1 MNSLTGLSTRG
12 VRRRPGRFALTGAG
26 IALGVAV
33 LFAVLITSSATTAAL
48 DDAIHGSAGEAD
60 VLAGAV
66 GSYDATIDPAVV
78 GQVAALD
85 GVETALGQVTLRSS
99 VVPEPGQE
107 ATSTRDRITFVVG
120 TDLAAASEIRSF
132 DLDDGVMPSKDGEVV
147 LGRAS
152 ADELGLAPGDAVALS
167 TATGTARV
175 LVTGILSRAG
185 AGLAFQGGV
194 AYTSLPTARQ
204 MLGKGEVLTGVDVV
218 LADGQDTDEWIAA
231 HRDAVSDAISLQ
243 DADNAAADFRQFL
256 VAISGGL
263 MLMAAIAMFVGGF
276 LVFLTFT
283 IAVAER
289 TRTYGT
295 LRALGAHPRQVRR
308 VVLGEAVVLGLI
320 GSALGLVFGRLLG
333 AVAVG
338 AIEGLL
344 DLELRPLG
352 FPLGAAIA
360 GIVVGV
366 GVSVVA
372 AWLPGRR
379 AAAISP
385 TVAIREGA
393 AAVEGR
399 GRWWPRALILAV
411 GLVSGGI
418 GEGFGRRSISTVL
431 VLLGAVLLVPFV
443 VQPVARVVGKLTHRV
458 AGGAGEIAVMHLVK
472 ERSRSAYTL
481 GLVMVVLAML
491 IAVAGTN
498 SAMASTLDSII
509 DKQTGGAVQVGSPG
523 AFDPSVADTIGAIEG
538 TGPVAAVRFGQSERV
553 EQDKRPDGT
562 VSSETRTNID
572 IAVIDAATYFQVS
585 GFSWVDGDDAS
596 AQAALAKGGAVLV
609 PDASAPGRG
618 LGRGDTMLLETKE
631 GLVPFE
637 VAGTYATV
645 GNGFG
650 FFVGSPDAERFGAG
664 RPHAFLVDAEDGTDP
679 EALADRIEAV
689 LRGEGYD
696 PIVDSPEST
705 REWAFG
711 QLQGFFGL
719 AYVILVV
726 AAAAGLLGLANT
738 LAVSVLSRTREIG
751 MLRSVGT
758 TRKQVRRLVLV
769 EAITLAIVAFL
780 LAVPLGIVINLGSA
794 AAFTGAIGASIEPT
808 QPWRALPYLLVL
820 TVGVAALASLLPAR
834 RAGRLE
840 PVAALRFD

>member
-1 MNSLTGLSTRG
+1 VNSLTGLSIRG

-26 IALGVAV
+26 ISLGVAV

-48 DDAIHGSAGEAD
+48 DDAIHGSAGESD
-60 VLAGAV
+60 VFAGAV
-66 GSYDATIDPAVV
+66 GSYDATIDPAVL
-78 GQVAALD
+78 GQIQDLD

-99 VVPEPGQE
+99 VVPEEGQE
-107 ATSTRDRITFVVG
+107 VASTRDRITFVVG
-120 TDLAAASEIRSF
+120 TDLAAASKIRSF
-132 DLDDGVMPSKDGEVV
+132 DLDTGVMPAKDGEVV

-152 ADELGLAPGDAVALS
+152 ADELGLDAGDEVALS
-167 TATGTARV
+167 TSTGTSRV
-175 LVTGILSRAG
+175 LVTGILGRSG

-204 MLGKGEVLTGVDVV
+204 MMGKGEVLTGVDIV
-218 LADGQDTDEWIAA
+218 LADDQDTGQWIAT
-231 HRDAVSDAISLQ
+231 HRHDVSDTVFLQ
-243 DADNAAADFRQFL
+243 DADNVADDFRQFL

-283 IAVAER
+283 IAIAER

-308 VVLGEAVVLGLI
+308 VVLGEAVVLGLV
-320 GSALGLVFGRLLG
+320 GSALGLIVGRLLG
-333 AVAVG
+333 EVAVG

-344 DLELRPLG
+344 DLELRALG
-352 FPLGAAIA
+352 FPIGAAIA
-360 GIVVGV
+360 GILVGV

-393 AAVEGR
+393 AAVESR

-443 VQPVARVVGKLTHRV
+443 VQPVARVVGRLTHRI

-498 SAMASTLDSII
+498 AAMASTLDSII

-523 AFDPSVADTIGAIEG
+523 AFDPSVAETIGAIEG
-538 TGPVAAVRFGQSERV
+538 TGPVTAVRFGQSQRV
-553 EQDKRPDGT
+553 EQEKSPEGT
-562 VSSETRTNID
+562 VVNETRTNVEIT
-572 IAVIDAATYFQVS
+572 VIDPATYFDVS
-585 GFSWVDGDDAS
+585 GYSWVDGDDES
-596 AQAALAKGGAVLV
+596 AQAALTQGGAVLV
-609 PDASAPGRG
+609 PDASAAGAG
-618 LGRGDTMLLETKE
+618 LARGDTMLLETND
-631 GLVPFE
+631 GLQPFE

-645 GNGFG
+645 GSGFG

-664 RPHAFLVDAEDGTDP
+664 RPHGFLVDAEDGTDP
-679 EALADRIEAV
+679 EELAGRIESA
-689 LRGEGYD
+689 LREAGYD

-705 REWAFG
+705 RAWAFG
-711 QLQGFFGL
+711 QLRGFFGL

-769 EAITLAIVAFL
+769 EAITLAIVAFM

-794 AAFTGAIGASIEPT
+794 AAFTGAIGASIKPT
-808 QPWRALPYLLVL
+808 QPWGTLPYLLAL

>member
-1 MNSLTGLSTRG
+1 MNSLTGLSTRS

-33 LFAVLITSSATTAAL
+33 LFAVLITSRATTAAL
-48 DDAIHGSAGEAD
+48 DDAINGAAGASD
-60 VLAGAV
+60 VFAGAV
-66 GSYDATIDPAVV
+66 GSYDATMDPAVV
-78 GQVAALD
+78 EQIRALEGVQGAVGQL
-85 GVETALGQVTLRSS
+85 TLRSS
-99 VVPEPGQE
+99 VVPEPGQP
-107 ATSTRDRITFVVG
+107 AASTRDRITFVVG
-120 TDLAAASEIRSF
+120 TDLAAAGAVRSF
-132 DLDDGVMPSKDGEVV
+132 DLEAGDLPARDGEVV
-147 LGRAS
+147 IGRRS
-152 ADELGLAPGDAVALS
+152 ADELGLRPGDDVLLATS
-167 TATGTARV
+167 TGTTRV
-175 LVTGILSRAG
+175 SVTGILARSG

-194 AYTSLPTARQ
+194 AYTSLSTTRQ
-204 MLGKGEVLTGVDVV
+204 MMGRGEVLTGVDVV
-218 LADGQDTDEWIAA
+218 LADGQDAGEWIAA
-231 HRDAVSDAISLQ
+231 HRDDVPDSVLLQ
-243 DADNAAADFRQFL
+243 DADQVAADFRQFL

-320 GSALGLVFGRLLG
+320 GSAVGLVIGRLLG
-333 AVAVG
+333 EVAVG

-344 DLELRPLG
+344 DLELGALG
-352 FPLGAAIA
+352 FPIGSAVLGL
-360 GIVVGV
+360 VVGV

-379 AAAISP
+379 ASAVSP
-385 TVAIREGA
+385 TTAIREGA

-399 GRWWPRALILAV
+399 GRWWPRALVLAV

-443 VQPVARVVGKLTHRV
+443 VQPVARVVGRV
-458 AGGAGEIAVMHLVK
+458 TQRLAGGSGSIAVMHLVK

-498 SAMASTLDSII
+498 AAMANTLDSII
-509 DKQTGGAVQVGSPG
+509 DRQTGGSVQVGSPG
-523 AFDPSVADTIGAIEG
+523 AFDPSVAKTIAAIEG
-538 TGPVAAVRFGQSERV
+538 TGPLTTIRFGQSERV
-553 EQDKRPDGT
+553 EQEKAPDGS
-562 VSSETRTNID
+562 VQHETRTSVEIS
-572 IAVIDAATYFQVS
+572 VIDPATYFDLS
-585 GFSWVDGDDAS
+585 GYAWVDGDDES
-596 AQAALAKGGAVLV
+596 AKAALTKGGAVLV
-609 PDASAPGRG
+609 PDATAAGAG
-618 LGRGDTMLLETKE
+618 LQRGDRVLLETSG
-631 GLVPFE
+631 GLQPFV

-645 GNGFG
+645 GSGFG
-650 FFVGSPDAERFGAG
+650 LFVGTADAERFGAG
-664 RPHAFLVDAEDGTDP
+664 RPHGFLVDAEDGVDP
-679 EALADRIEAV
+679 EDLAARIELT
-689 LRGEGYD
+689 LRDAGYD

-751 MLRSVGT
+751 MLRSVGS
-758 TRKQVRRLVLV
+758 TRKQVRRLVVV
-769 EAITLAIVAFL
+769 EALTLAIVAFV
-780 LAVPLGIVINLGSA
+780 LAIPLGIVINLGSA

-808 QPWRALPYLLVL
+808 QPWAALPYLLVL

>member
-1 MNSLTGLSTRG
+1 MRSLTGLSTRG

-33 LFAVLITSSATTAAL
+33 LFAVLVTSRATTAAL
-48 DDAIHGSAGEAD
+48 DDAISGAAGESD
-60 VLAGAV
+60 VFVGPV
-66 GSYDATIDPAVV
+66 GSFDATIDPTTVDRVV
-78 GQVAALD
+78 ALD

-99 VVPEPGQE
+99 VVPEPGQ
-107 ATSTRDRITFVVG
+107 AAASTRDRITFVVG
-120 TDLAAASEIRSF
+120 TDLAAASQIRAF
-132 DLDDGVMPSKDGEVV
+132 DLESGAMPRGDGEVL

-152 ADELGLAPGDAVALS
+152 ADDLGLEAGDEVALNTPDGS
-167 TATGTARV
+167 QRV
-175 LVTGILSRAG
+175 VVAGILDRSG

-194 AYTSLPTARQ
+194 AYASLPMARQ
-204 MLGKGEVLTGVDVV
+204 MLGKGDVLTGVDVV
-218 LADGQDTDEWIAA
+218 LEDGLDANRWIGT
-231 HRDAVSDAISLQ
+231 HRGDLPDGVYLQ
-243 DADNAAADFRQFL
+243 DADNVAADFREFL

-320 GSALGLVFGRLLG
+320 GSVLGLLLGRLLAG
-333 AVAVG
+333 VAVG

-344 DLELRPLG
+344 DLELRALG
-352 FPLGAAIA
+352 FPVGAALVGVA
-360 GIVVGV
+360 VGV

-379 AAAISP
+379 AAAVSP
-385 TVAIREGA
+385 TTAIREGSA
-393 AAVEGR
+393 AIEAR
-399 GRWWPRALILAV
+399 GRWWLRALILAA

-443 VQPVARVVGKLTHRV
+443 VQPVARVVGRITHRL
-458 AGGAGEIAVMHLVK
+458 AGGAGSIAVMHLVK

-498 SAMASTLDSII
+498 AAMANTLDSII
-509 DKQTGGAVQVGSPG
+509 DRQTGGSVQVGSPG
-523 AFDPSVADTIGAIEG
+523 AFDPSVADTLAGIEG
-538 TGPVAAVRFGQSERV
+538 SGALTPMRFGRSERV
-553 EQDKRPDGT
+553 EIERKPDGGRRD
-562 VSSETRTNID
+562 TRLGVN
-572 IAVIDAATYFQVS
+572 IAVIDAPSYFQVA
-585 GFSWVDGDDAS
+585 GFSWADGDDETA
-596 AQAALAKGGAVLV
+596 AAALAAGGAVLV
-609 PDASAPGRG
+609 PDATFAGGGGG
-618 LGRGDTMLLETKE
+618 LGDTIVLETSE
-631 GLVPFE
+631 GLQPFE
-637 VAGTYATV
+637 IAGTYAVV
-645 GNGFG
+645 GTGFG
-650 FFVGSPDAERFGAG
+650 LVVGAPDAERFGAG
-664 RPHAFLVDAEDGTDP
+664 RPHAFLVDAEDGVDP
-679 EALADRIEAV
+679 ERLAADIEAT
-689 LRGEGYD
+689 LLAEGYD

-769 EAITLAIVAFL
+769 EAITLAIVAFM

-808 QPWRALPYLLVL
+808 QPWGALPYLLVL
-820 TVGVAALASLLPAR
+820 TIGVAALASLLPAR